1 MINSSLARMVL
12 ASFEET
18 KFPRT
23 IAERF
28 DILELL
34 AESKLGETYLA
45 CDIDTGDYFVLKSFF
60 QANQMT
66 SESELLT
73 GLSHKGLPM
82 FEPEIWHGDIVYTLR
97 QYVDGTS
104 LEDYLSEHGVLTN
117 DEATR
122 MLIELC
128 ETVSV
133 LHSQPTPIIHRDI
146 KPSNII
152 VSGGDIKLIDFGISR
167 KYNELSL
174 KDTTVFVTP
183 EYAPPEQYGFAQ
195 TDARTDIYSIGIVL
209 RKMLTGTTSH
219 AAVISN
225 NNLHKIMKKCTALD
239 PNNRFQSIDSLIK
252 ALSKSKK
259 PKSITILCMAS
270 VFLFFVT
277 LIWGGY
283 LYARQSTQA
292 AEAPD
297 YENYEPQ
304 KILYTLLYYEP
315 DTPSDEYSYL
325 PNETQ
330 YIFMEIEPEIELEN
344 GTQIYVYRNPFD
356 LSYIPAEIGNVC
368 ANTNQP
374 PYTFPFAAMGTD
386 PNVYSFIEPMV
397 EAAVRRTLEV
407 DSSVPITYGM
417 LEAITVIRIFGMYPS
432 HLTLDLMYE
441 PNAYVLQE
449 GNILRLDDFRAM
461 PNLRFLDLTKQP
473 IYDLSPLIA
482 NQKLSHIRLQRTH
495 VSDISMLIHLP
506 ELHELY
512 LTNNLIT
519 DWSIIEY
526 MRSLRTLRII
536 GHNTSI
542 QSIADLGDITLLNV
556 LDVSNNDAFVCLQG
570 FDNRARL
577 THLDIRNTGVTD
589 FSPLNNPGLAPRM
602 QHLLISPHMERYLHT
617 LSRNDIEVIVGDD
630 F

>member
-1 MINSSLARMVL
+1 MIKSSLARMVL

-18 KFPRT
+18 NFPHAIT
-23 IAERF
+23 ERF

-34 AESKLGETYLA
+34 AESKLGETYLVS
-45 CDIDTGDYFVLKSFF
+45 DIDTGDYFVLKSFF
-60 QANQMT
+60 QAKQMT

-97 QYVDGTS
+97 QYVHGAS
-104 LEDYLSEHGVLTN
+104 LEDYLSEHGILTN

-128 ETVSV
+128 EAVSV
-133 LHSQPTPIIHRDI
+133 LHSQPIPIIHRDI

-152 VSGGDIKLIDFGISR
+152 VSSSDIKLIDFGISR

-174 KDTTVFVTP
+174 KDTTVFATP

-195 TDARTDIYSIGIVL
+195 TDARTDIYSIGIVM
-209 RKMLTGTTSH
+209 RKMLTGTTCPS
-219 AAVISN
+219 AVIRN

-239 PNNRFQSIDSLIK
+239 PNSRYQSIDALIK
-252 ALSKSKK
+252 ALNKNKK
-259 PKSITILCMAS
+259 PKSFAILCIAS
-270 VFLFFVT
+270 AFLCFGILT
-277 LIWGGY
+277 WGGY
-283 LYARQSTQA
+283 LYARQSSQV
-292 AEAPD
+292 AEAQE
-297 YENYEPQ
+297 YENYEP
-304 KILYTLLYYEP
+304 
-315 DTPSDEYSYL
+315 
-325 PNETQ
+325 
-330 YIFMEIEPEIELEN
+330 
-344 GTQIYVYRNPFD
+344 
-356 LSYIPAEIGNVC
+356 NVC
-368 ANTNQP
+368 TYTNHP
-374 PYTFPFAAMGTD
+374 PYNFPLAAMGTD
-386 PNVYSFIEPMV
+386 PNVHTFIEPTV
-397 EAAVRRTLEV
+397 EAAVRRKLEV
-407 DSSVPITYGM
+407 DSSEPITYGM

-432 HLTLDLMYE
+432 HMTLDLMYE
-441 PNAYVLQE
+441 PNVYVLQE

-461 PNLRFLDLTKQP
+461 PNLRFLELTKQP

-482 NQKLSHIRLQRTH
+482 NQNLSHIRLQSTY

-506 ELHELY
+506 RLYELY

-556 LDVSNNDAFVCLQG
+556 LDISNNDAFICLQG
-570 FDNRARL
+570 FDSRTRL
-577 THLDIRNTGVTD
+577 THLNIRNTGVTD
-589 FSPLNNPGLAPRM
+589 FSPLNNPGIAPLI
-602 QHLLISPHMERYLHT
+602 QHLFISPHMQRYLHT
-617 LSRNDIEVIVGDD
+617 LNRNNIEVIACDD